1 MRRQLLASAAGL
13 ALLVGAPAFAQ
24 QATQPAGP
32 QAQPATPA
40 QPMQQVPAQQQAQ
53 PGQTL
58 GQPAPQQVQPGQ
70 QQVAQQC
77 LEQLQQLNARM
88 HQDGFWLA
96 GWGGRWGYG
105 FAGEPAATGAV
116 GTPAGGVGAPATGAA
131 TGAAGGPAAMTGA
144 VGGPATG
151 APPGGGM
158 ATAAPT
164 AGAPQTWGAVP
175 WGAQPAFGWDSPRH
189 QIQILFGAGNVLAHR
204 GDQQGCQAVAQ
215 SLEQVYG
222 DYLARLQEAGVTPAE
237 IQTWRQEQIVA
248 ARPVAEFGGMISVD
262 DVTGTE
268 VRNAQDQRL
277 GTIEDVI
284 LDPQSGQISHV
295 IVSHGGFLG
304 LGATDVAVPWQLFRT
319 SPGLNT
325 FVLNVPENVVEAA
338 PRVDRGRWGSPTV
351 YRLDRQQIDSYWQQ
365 HAPA

>member
-32 QAQPATPA
+32 QAQPATQA

-144 VGGPATG
+144 VGGPVTG

-248 ARPVAEFGGMISVD
+248 
-262 DVTGTE
+262 
-268 VRNAQDQRL
+268 
-277 GTIEDVI
+277 
-284 LDPQSGQISHV
+284 
-295 IVSHGGFLG
+295 
-304 LGATDVAVPWQLFRT
+304 GAPWP
-319 SPGLNT
+319 SS
-325 FVLNVPENVVEAA
+325 AA
-338 PRVDRGRWGSPTV
+338 
-351 YRLDRQQIDSYWQQ
+351 
-365 HAPA
+365 